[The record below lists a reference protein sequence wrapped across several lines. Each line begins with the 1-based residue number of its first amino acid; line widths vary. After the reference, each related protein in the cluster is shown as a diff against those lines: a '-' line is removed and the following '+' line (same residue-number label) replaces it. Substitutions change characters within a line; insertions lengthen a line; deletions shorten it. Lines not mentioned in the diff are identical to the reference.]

1 MAIPVAIFDRDIM
14 PNPEGLEKRDYG
26 QCAIRS
32 DGQYLEGETHHR
44 VDDLN
49 MVCNRCHL
57 GSRAMPV
64 PGCNNRSNVSK
75 LRMITH
81 YIHSSIR

>member
-32 DGQYLEGETHHR
+32 DGESFEGGSNRR
-44 VDDLN
+44 VDDLI
-49 MVCNRCHL
+49 MVCTRCHL

-64 PGCNNRSNVSK
+64 HGC
-75 LRMITH
+75 
-81 YIHSSIR
+81 SSR

>member
-32 DGQYLEGETHHR
+32 DGEFVSVRESQEL
-44 VDDLN
+44 
-49 MVCNRCHL
+49 
-57 GSRAMPV
+57 
-64 PGCNNRSNVSK
+64 RS
-75 LRMITH
+75 
-81 YIHSSIR
+81 

>member
-32 DGQYLEGETHHR
+32 DGEYVDELKPGIRQLIEGR
-44 VDDLN
+44 SYD
-49 MVCNRCHL
+49 RGHL
-57 GSRAMPV
+57 KEYPTVTDRKERFEEARTLSA
-64 PGCNNRSNVSK
+64 
-75 LRMITH
+75 
-81 YIHSSIR
+81 